1 MDEILKGNTR
11 DAEQSAGSKLG
22 QPPTINQIFPHKEIF
37 MIRTIATS
45 LATTAA
51 LFAAPT
57 PALPSN
63 PREQW
68 QGVYISDVKYESGSC
83 WATVVNDTS
92 KSVHV
97 TVRFVRGPGNWS
109 QTAVVV
115 QPKSKGKARMNTTE
129 KFAKVEIVEVK

>member
-1 MDEILKGNTR
+1 
-11 DAEQSAGSKLG
+11 
-22 QPPTINQIFPHKEIF
+22 
-37 MIRTIATS
+37 MIRSITTS

-57 PALPSN
+57 AAVPSSA
-63 PREQW
+63 PEQW
-68 QGVYISDVKYESGSC
+68 QGVYISETKYESGSC

-97 TVRFVRGPGNWS
+97 TVKFVRGPGNYS
-109 QTAVVV
+109 QTSIIV